1 MPNATAPAAPVV
13 LAHKP
18 ITSETLNQQVM
29 DLVTSSQIWLHTHWL
44 QILIASAVGV
54 ALVMALF
61 AARRLGVKLC
71 ERDPSNAGWGTI
83 LGRAVTKTGSFFIIM
98 TAAKLVIGY
107 ANAPQVVS
115 TTITFLFTIAAAFQA
130 AVWAREIILG
140 GIQHRAGQNHEAL
153 ASAFGLIRALVTF
166 VLFAIAAI
174 VVLDNVGVNVTGLV
188 AGLGVG
194 GIAIGLAAQGIF
206 ADLFAALAIIFDRP
220 FRRGDAITYDKSS
233 GTVES
238 IGMKSVR
245 IRAATGEERIISN
258 KHLLDKEILNNTSR
272 QYRRLQFT
280 LGLVQ
285 WTPVDVMQRLPE
297 MLKEV
302 IEGCGVKY
310 VRAGFLNFGT
320 SSYDFDVQFDS
331 LSPVFQDAFNA
342 RHAVGLAIIQRLNEE
357 GIELAYPTET
367 GFTAAPQGGMVPP
380 YPDAAATAP
389 VTSSSDPA
397 RRPPPPPSS
406 GDRSSVDQDIDH

>member
-1 MPNATAPAAPVV
+1 MPNPTLYAAAVK
-13 LAHKP
+13 KP
-18 ITSETLNQQVM
+18 ITSETLNAQVM
-29 DLVTSSQIWLHTHWL
+29 DLVSSGSVWLQTHWL
-44 QILIASAVGV
+44 QILIATVVGV
-54 ALVMALF
+54 AIVVVLF
-61 AARRLGVKLC
+61 ALRRLGMKLC
-71 ERDPSNAGWGTI
+71 QRDPTNTGWGTI
-83 LGRAVTKTGSFFIIM
+83 LGRAVVKTGSFFIVT

-107 ANAPQVVS
+107 ANAPQVVA
-115 TTITFLFTIAAAFQA
+115 TTVNFLFTIAAVFQA

-140 GIQHRAGQNHEAL
+140 GIEHRAGQNHESL

-174 VVLDNVGVNVTGLV
+174 VVLDNLGVNVTGLV

-272 QYRRLQFT
+272 KYRRLQFT

-285 WTPVDVMQRLPE
+285 WTPVEVMQKLPE

-310 VRAGFLNFGT
+310 VRAGFLNFGD

-342 RHAVGLAIIQRLNEE
+342 RHAVGLAIIQRLNDE
-357 GIELAYPTET
+357 GIDLAYPTQT
-367 GFTAAPQGGMVPP
+367 GFTAAPKGGMIPP
-380 YPDAAATAP
+380 YPEAEESAP
-389 VTSSSDPA
+389 STRSDEPT
-397 RRPPPPPSS
+397 RHVPPPPSS
-406 GDRSSVDQDIDH
+406 GDQSSVDQDMGR